1 MASFDGGA
9 FDPLA
14 FDAAAFDLE
23 DTPGALYGSATGS
36 GTAGATLTAIAWIA
50 GSAAGTSTAQAYL
63 ELDAPPDEGAQA
75 VPMPDFSSPGSGR
88 RWVDRQRRRRRRHDE
103 ELMLAGLV

>member
-23 DTPGALYGSATGS
+23 DTPGALYGSSAGS
-36 GTAGATLTAIAWIA
+36 GTASATLTALAWISGAAA
-50 GSAAGTSTAQAYL
+50 GSSTAQAYL
-63 ELDAPPDEGAQA
+63 ELDAVAPPAFTGGARYSI
-75 VPMPDFSSPGSGR
+75 PIKPL
-88 RWVDRQRRRRRRHDE
+88 RRRPREEDE
-103 ELMLAGLV
+103 ALLLTGLL